1 MKMLISAV
9 LGLLLVT
16 GCATSTPPEVAVAVV
31 PEVVEV
37 PEVAET
43 KANSIVDGHYEMLK
57 DVKECALEFMTVGQ
71 SHVLDATQACSHIY
85 GLRNSRE
92 ARTTELQ

>member
-1 MKMLISAV
+1 MA
-9 LGLLLVT
+9 
-16 GCATSTPPEVAVAVV
+16 
-31 PEVVEV
+31 EV
-37 PEVAET
+37 PAVAET